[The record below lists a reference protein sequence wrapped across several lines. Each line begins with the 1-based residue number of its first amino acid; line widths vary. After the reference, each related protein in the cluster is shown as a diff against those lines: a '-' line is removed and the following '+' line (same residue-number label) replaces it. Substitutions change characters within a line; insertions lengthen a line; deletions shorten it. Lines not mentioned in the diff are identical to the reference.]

1 MNYDSKKT
9 LSENVHTTEKKLI
22 DNRPLIKKR
31 FLNEGRCEDAGY
43 FIPVGMAEIMRFQ
56 HWVFEVLEKD
66 AKIVGSKKWSDGAS
80 YNTYN
85 SILCS
90 SPCIYKEAVDGAFGS
105 SPTAKTYSAWQK
117 YGETYKKTFPDW
129 CIPQNKFT
137 YMATGVD
144 RPLQGMTQIKNFQKW
159 FLEHY
164 EKNLDPTKTPTVL
177 CGNKTCCKEGVGCAI
192 DGSWGAGTEAAWK
205 HTIQPITIKTWDPIT
220 QKYVQKGLT
229 DWWYGKPAG
238 DAYTKLNP
246 NWGEQITWD
255 FVEEKKKEEQ
265 KKEIN
270 ATLQMASTLKN
281 IKNFMNDPSGWDGV
295 AVRDPINP
303 RYQDWNNSTYW
314 KTNPKDVF
322 LREGYGWDYDVS
334 TYPMPKKYT
343 SEEMGIFYVTK
354 TDGKEQGKKIDPNV
368 ASTTAVY
375 NTYDPLQ
382 KSDND
387 WMKLNPEE
395 ASKMEVWRAMNKFN
409 NDLDK
414 QKTRIDGVC
423 KPIRVGVDGSK
434 TKNGKGYNK
443 WISPHDICITAGGL
457 WAYEKDGVTSC
468 GCRDMAA
475 PSINGPGSQGT
486 MIWSTGE
493 GIETFFSMPSAVSL
507 LEYKTKINTLFVKPV
522 SEYSFKDYATIVSE
536 VTMPLTFATMILFP
550 AFGVSKLTTDLV
562 LLSYDLIDA
571 AAYMVLGNDYGVG
584 LSLTMAVIGAPNL
597 INKIPAIRAF
607 TDGTNAAKTKQ
618 FIKEFSEALIEK
630 SPKLATIYKN
640 VCDELWANT
649 AWIKMMVSSRAP
661 KLVKGAKVVA
671 KVSKSVINI
680 SKFSGQKMLDFT
692 KFLLTTDKSGWA
704 FFRNLIIN
712 FPAPIYAWDQ
722 LAYRMGYCN
731 SMPFEQVVQM
741 NDAIE
746 KLETE
751 KNPLEYTEEDKKMIE
766 SKPWKVFVLM
776 AKGAAPFQTATE
788 PCKKLNLYH
797 NALEKFKGGG
807 DEEFNQAK
815 SEIEELKKQ
824 LEQGGFGTKIL
835 LQLKDATEAS
845 FTTGTVDTIWDL
857 NIYAVQAALNHFIGQ
872 KRPTETKITEYGYMD
887 DTTKDA
893 ILLFKEYSGLISPS
907 QISNY
912 VEDEK
917 ITNDFLTK
925 LKDYITVNASSIVDP
940 KVIDYSS
947 EDMQKS
953 SYEEIYKKYDVLKG
967 LSSEPPKDTTI
978 YQEYYAK
985 KMDELTPD
993 QKKEVINDSEDG
1005 MDDSWL
1011 DDMYK
1016 RWGGGKQ

>member
-1 MNYDSKKT
+1 
-9 LSENVHTTEKKLI
+9 
-22 DNRPLIKKR
+22 
-31 FLNEGRCEDAGY
+31 
-43 FIPVGMAEIMRFQ
+43 
-56 HWVFEVLEKD
+56 
-66 AKIVGSKKWSDGAS
+66 
-80 YNTYN
+80 
-85 SILCS
+85 
-90 SPCIYKEAVDGAFGS
+90 
-105 SPTAKTYSAWQK
+105 
-117 YGETYKKTFPDW
+117 
-129 CIPQNKFT
+129 
-137 YMATGVD
+137 
-144 RPLQGMTQIKNFQKW
+144 
-159 FLEHY
+159 
-164 EKNLDPTKTPTVL
+164 
-177 CGNKTCCKEGVGCAI
+177 
-192 DGSWGAGTEAAWK
+192 
-205 HTIQPITIKTWDPIT
+205 
-220 QKYVQKGLT
+220 
-229 DWWYGKPAG
+229 
-238 DAYTKLNP
+238 
-246 NWGEQITWD
+246 
-255 FVEEKKKEEQ
+255 
-265 KKEIN
+265 
-270 ATLQMASTLKN
+270 
-281 IKNFMNDPSGWDGV
+281 
-295 AVRDPINP
+295 
-303 RYQDWNNSTYW
+303 
-314 KTNPKDVF
+314 
-322 LREGYGWDYDVS
+322 
-334 TYPMPKKYT
+334 
-343 SEEMGIFYVTK
+343 
-354 TDGKEQGKKIDPNV
+354 
-368 ASTTAVY
+368 
-375 NTYDPLQ
+375 
-382 KSDND
+382 
-387 WMKLNPEE
+387 
-395 ASKMEVWRAMNKFN
+395 
-409 NDLDK
+409 
-414 QKTRIDGVC
+414 
-423 KPIRVGVDGSK
+423 
-434 TKNGKGYNK
+434 
-443 WISPHDICITAGGL
+443 
-457 WAYEKDGVTSC
+457 
-468 GCRDMAA
+468 
-475 PSINGPGSQGT
+475 
-486 MIWSTGE
+486 
-493 GIETFFSMPSAVSL
+493 
-507 LEYKTKINTLFVKPV
+507 
-522 SEYSFKDYATIVSE
+522 
-536 VTMPLTFATMILFP
+536 
-550 AFGVSKLTTDLV
+550 
-562 LLSYDLIDA
+562 
-571 AAYMVLGNDYGVG
+571 
-584 LSLTMAVIGAPNL
+584 
-597 INKIPAIRAF
+597 
-607 TDGTNAAKTKQ
+607 
-618 FIKEFSEALIEK
+618 
-630 SPKLATIYKN
+630 
-640 VCDELWANT
+640 
-649 AWIKMMVSSRAP
+649 MVSSRAP

-893 ILLFKEYSGLISPS
+893 ILLFKEYSGLILPS